1 MSSEE
6 ELDDFDVN
14 DYDLAAAMGQEKFD
28 ILWLIGW
35 QHFEKKLWNYDNK
48 LEKVK
53 RKKRTKKSQIY
64 GIWND
69 EDSGDERPSFGQ
81 KKKKDYTAPGMTHTK
96 WLILNWVTF
105 LRKFIVFIYS
115 F

>member
-1 MSSEE
+1 MSQNNVFWEKMSSEE

-14 DYDLAAAMGQEKFD
+14 DYDLAAAMGQEKF
-28 ILWLIGW
+28 IFIYYFWLWSELIRLIYLI
-35 QHFEKKLWNYDNK
+35 QNNE

-81 KKKKDYTAPGMTHTK
+81 KKKKDYTAPGMSHK
-96 WLILNWVTF
+96 LWYI
-105 LRKFIVFIYS
+105 S
-115 F
+115 S